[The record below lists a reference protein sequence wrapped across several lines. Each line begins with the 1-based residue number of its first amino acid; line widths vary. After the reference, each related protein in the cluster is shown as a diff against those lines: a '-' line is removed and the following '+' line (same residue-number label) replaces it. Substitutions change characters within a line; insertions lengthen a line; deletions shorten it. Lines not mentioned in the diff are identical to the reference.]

1 MKEPG
6 IGIRGSG
13 FGLALVILLLI
24 HNPACSPKPASK
36 TPSLFPES
44 NEVTGWTKVGK
55 TRTFPAENLWE
66 YIDGDANRYME
77 AGVVTTLTTDYR
89 FQNKIDAVADVHI
102 MKGPEGPKK
111 LLQSEWSAEAQPTPV
126 GEDGRLFPT
135 SLVFIKGRYLV
146 RLVAYE
152 QAPEMSQAL
161 VELGR
166 AIDSKL
172 GAADQSATN

>member
-6 IGIRGSG
+6 FGIRGWG
-13 FGLALVILLLI
+13 FGLAMLALMNLA
-24 HNPACSPKPASK
+24 ACSPKPAPK
-36 TPSLFPES
+36 APTLFPTS
-44 NEVTGWTKVGK
+44 NEVTGWAKVGE

-66 YIDGDANRYME
+66 YIDGDADRYVQ
-77 AGVVTTLTTDYR
+77 AGVEKTLTSDYR
-89 FQNKIDAVADVHI
+89 FQDKTDAVADIHI
-102 MKGPEGPKK
+102 MKDPEGPKK
-111 LLQSEWSAEAQPTPV
+111 LLASEWSAEGQPSPV

-152 QAPEMSQAL
+152 QTPEISQAL

-166 AIDSKL
+166 AIESRL
-172 GAADQSATN
+172 GVATQSAMN

>member
-6 IGIRGSG
+6 LGIGGWG
-13 FGLALVILLLI
+13 FGLVLVILALI
-24 HNPACSPKPASK
+24 HLPACSPKPASK
-36 TPSLFPES
+36 APSLFPAT
-44 NEVTGWTKVGK
+44 NEVAGWAKTGE
-55 TRTFPAENLWE
+55 TRTFQAENLWE
-66 YIDGDANRYME
+66 YIDGDADRYTQ
-77 AGVVTTLTTDYR
+77 AGVETTLTTDYR
-89 FQNKIDAVADVHI
+89 FQNKIDAVTDIHI

-111 LLQSEWSAEAQPTPV
+111 LLASEWSAEAQRSPV

-135 SLVFIKGRYLV
+135 SLVFVKGRYLV

-166 AIDSKL
+166 AIESRL
-172 GAADQSATN
+172 AR

>member
-1 MKEPG
+1 MKEPEF
-6 IGIRGSG
+6 GSRDWG
-13 FGLALVILLLI
+13 VGLMLAIFVII
-24 HNPACSPKPASK
+24 PIPGCSPQPARK
-36 TPSLFPES
+36 APRLFPET
-44 NEVTGWTKVGK
+44 NEVAGWTKTSE
-55 TRTFPAENLWE
+55 TRTFQADNLWE
-66 YIDGDANRYME
+66 YIDGDAERYIQ
-77 AGVVTTLTTDYR
+77 AGVESTQTTDYR

-111 LLQSEWSAEAQPTPV
+111 MLESEWSGEAQRSPV
-126 GEDGRLFPT
+126 GEDGRLFPA

-166 AIDSKL
+166 AIESRL
-172 GAADQSATN
+172 GAGG

>member
-1 MKEPG
+1 MRKPG

-13 FGLALVILLLI
+13 FGLALIVLALMNL
-24 HNPACSPKPASK
+24 PACSTKPASK

-44 NEVTGWTKVGK
+44 NEVTGWTKVGE

-66 YIDGDANRYME
+66 YIDGDADRYVQ

-102 MKGPEGPKK
+102 MRSPEGPKK
-111 LLQSEWSAEAQPTPV
+111 LLASEWSADAQPSPV
-126 GEDGRLFPT
+126 GEDGRRFPT

-146 RLVAYE
+146 RLIAYE
-152 QAPEMSQAL
+152 QTPEISQAL

-172 GAADQSATN
+172 GATD